1 MVNHDKTGSRRI
13 TLPAETAD
21 IIKRV
26 AGDKIGNAY
35 IFSSSDGKAWNK
47 DKWKGPIRE
56 AVLAASAG
64 SSIPSNATAY
74 TFRHSVI
81 TDLVHQG
88 LDLLSV
94 AQLAGTSVRMIEQHY
109 GHLRATVALPALAA
123 LVI

>member
-1 MVNHDKTGSRRI
+1 MKSVYRFGGM
-13 TLPAETAD
+13 P
-21 IIKRV
+21 
-26 AGDKIGNAY
+26 
-35 IFSSSDGKAWNK
+35 
-47 DKWKGPIRE
+47 
-56 AVLAASAG
+56 
-64 SSIPSNATAY
+64 Y